1 MGKLRRR
8 YNVKGRLQ
16 AEPRPAK
23 GPEAPPVRLELEGEK
38 PRTARVAGVGAG
50 FHMTRAGGVT
60 ASLLQHGGTAHA
72 VWARRLVL
80 SIHSQ
85 AYHNYL
91 LPRDP
96 LMCVSHQAR

>member
-38 PRTARVAGVGAG
+38 PGTGMVAGVGAG
-50 FHMTRAGGVT
+50 FHVTRTGGVT
-60 ASLLQHGGTAHA
+60 AS
-72 VWARRLVL
+72 
-80 SIHSQ
+80 
-85 AYHNYL
+85 
-91 LPRDP
+91 P
-96 LMCVSHQAR
+96 LWLGE